1 MKKQMKLSE
10 KRPLTMI
17 SLRMPGD
24 VLADLRRVAKA
35 KGMSG
40 YQALIKFYVGQ
51 GLRKDLAELR
61 REDAAEKARDILE
74 KHKVDPKV
82 IQEVVESV
90 A

>member
-1 MKKQMKLSE
+1 MKKKAKLSD

-17 SLRMPGD
+17 SMRMPAE
-24 VLADLRRVAKA
+24 VLEDLKRVARV

-51 GLRKDLAELR
+51 GLRKDLAEMHR
-61 REDAAEKARDILE
+61 QDAAEKARGILE

-82 IQEVVESV
+82 IAEVVESV
-90 A
+90 G